1 MSTRALF
8 ITVEGIEGTGKST
21 NLRFLL
27 ECLVARGIDPVV
39 TREPGGTP
47 IGERIRELLLDTGHG
62 AMCDDT
68 ELLLMFAAR
77 AQHLAQVIRPALD
90 KGQWVLCD
98 RFTDATYAYQGGGR
112 GMDSGRI
119 SVLEEWTQR
128 GLRPDLTILLDVDPE
143 VGLARA
149 AGRGRA
155 ADRFEQERL
164 EFFERVR
171 ARYLDLAAAEPER
184 FRVVD
189 AGRPLPQVQ
198 ADLARIVEELTAHG

>member
-1 MSTRALF
+1 
-8 ITVEGIEGTGKST
+8 
-21 NLRFLL
+21 
-27 ECLVARGIDPVV
+27 
-39 TREPGGTP
+39 
-47 IGERIRELLLDTGHG
+47 
-62 AMCDDT
+62 
-68 ELLLMFAAR
+68 
-77 AQHLAQVIRPALD
+77 
-90 KGQWVLCD
+90 
-98 RFTDATYAYQGGGR
+98 
-112 GMDSGRI
+112 MDSGRI

-128 GLRPDLTILLDVDPE
+128 GLRPDLTILLDVEPE